1 MKTFKFKVDNEF
13 DCSEEVEVKPQPPLC
28 KSLIM
33 EDGSY
38 SMAISPTEA
47 KPWVVHYY
55 YQMDGET
62 EVWAKAMIFCI
73 DNEYDGFV
81 VDVYQMHDS
90 EQDVRMHI
98 NNHTVMDVNTVVE
111 ISNCLLEAQA
121 ILPQIQEKLEE
132 ELL

>member
-13 DCSEEVEVKPQPPLC
+13 DCEQEVEVKPEPPLD

-33 EDGSY
+33 ENGSY
-38 SMAISPTEA
+38 SMAISPSVA

-81 VDVYQMHDS
+81 VDVFQMWDDQ
-90 EQDVRMHI
+90 QDVRMHI
-98 NNHTVMDVNTVVE
+98 NNHTVMDVNMVVE

>member
-13 DCSEEVEVKPQPPLC
+13 DCSTEVEVKPEPPVD

-33 EDGSY
+33 DCGSY
-38 SMAISPTEA
+38 SMAISPNVA

-62 EVWAKAMIFCI
+62 EVWAKAMIFCV
-73 DNEYDGFV
+73 DNEHDGFV
-81 VDVYQMHDS
+81 VDVYQMWDDQ
-90 EQDVRMHI
+90 QDVRMHI
-98 NNHTVMDVNTVVE
+98 SDKTVMDVNTVVE